1 MELFGL
7 FWQVFA
13 FVIMTIFQSVAN
25 VADEV
30 MFTLEDYEVSGKIA
44 KVRHFQQGPDQILR

>member
-1 MELFGL
+1 MELFSL
-7 FWQVFA
+7 FWQAFV
-13 FVIMTIFQSVAN
+13 FVIMTIFESVAN

-30 MFTLEDYEVSGKIA
+30 MFTIEDYEVPGKIA